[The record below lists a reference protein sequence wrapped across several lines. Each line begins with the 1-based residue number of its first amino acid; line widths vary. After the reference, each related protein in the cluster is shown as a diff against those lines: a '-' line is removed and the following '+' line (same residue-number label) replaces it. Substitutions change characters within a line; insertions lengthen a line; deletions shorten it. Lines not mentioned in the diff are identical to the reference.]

1 MSDTVFCYCCRTH
14 HPRAQ
19 MRRFAT
25 RAGERWRCLR
35 SIAAASCSQPER
47 DAVGRKQSEINRE
60 LARRLAEYGR
70 TLRRRHE

>member
-1 MSDTVFCYCCRTH
+1 MSETRYCYCCRVH
-14 HPRAQ
+14 HPIDQ
-19 MRRFAT
+19 MRRYPT
-25 RAGERWRCLR
+25 RAGDRWRCLR

-60 LARRLAEYGR
+60 LVRRLAEYGR